1 MFTSLLSRRVAM
13 IGLEQWRAAVGAWH
27 AGSTRAYRRYVNGR
41 RRIVCNWQK
50 LLFHTASIH
59 YSVTWFI
66 AVLFAFVSGSV
77 ASALGFNV
85 DCRYSQSLCT
95 AVKSPGKV
103 CHDSTVR
110 SCAVDLCRLLK
121 SATPSLVSMLRLLS
135 ALRWLLIVA
144 GDVELNPGPVSQGER
159 HDYS

>member
-1 MFTSLLSRRVAM
+1 M
-13 IGLEQWRAAVGAWH
+13 IGLEQWRAAVGARH
-27 AGSTRAYRRYVNGR
+27 AGITRAYRHYVNGR
-41 RRIVCNWQK
+41 RSNWQK

-66 AVLFAFVSGSV
+66 AVLFAFVSVSV

-85 DCRYSQSLCT
+85 DWRYSQSVCT
-95 AVKSPGKV
+95 SVKSPGKV

-110 SCAVDLCRLLK
+110 SCAADLFRLLK
-121 SATPSLVSMLRLLS
+121 LATPSMLRLLS

-144 GDVELNPGPVSQGER
+144 GDVELNPGPVPPGER
-159 HDYS
+159 HD